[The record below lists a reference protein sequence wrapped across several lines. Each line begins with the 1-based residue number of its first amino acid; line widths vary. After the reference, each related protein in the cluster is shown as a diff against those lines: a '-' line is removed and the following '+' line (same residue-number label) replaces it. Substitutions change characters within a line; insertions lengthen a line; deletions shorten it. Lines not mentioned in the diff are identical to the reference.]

1 MNYQIFSEEDARLFV
16 SVDPFLLLTRKMTIF
31 TQVSQVRNT
40 AYGAREGESKSLP
53 REEGFRVRVTC
64 TQKVRGVY
72 SLRMRDN
79 PQIDADAQKV

>member
-1 MNYQIFSEEDARLFV
+1 M
-16 SVDPFLLLTRKMTIF
+16 
-31 TQVSQVRNT
+31 RNT

-79 PQIDADAQKV
+79 PQIDADAQQVCLRNLRKKDVQNMLLDILVFQSVGKITSRERKRR